1 MSAGNAWSLP
11 LHYSYVCFSPQH
23 NCMVVTFLGT
33 GTSQG
38 VPVITCECEVC
49 RSVDFRDK
57 RLRVSVHLQV
67 QGKSLIIDSGP
78 DFRQQVLRERV
89 KTLDALLFTHEHK
102 DHTAGMDDIRSY
114 NFKQKKDMP
123 IFGRTSVIEQIKR
136 EYFYIFSE
144 HKYPGI
150 PRVEVNIISNAPF
163 TAEGIEVIPIEVM
176 HYRLPV
182 YGFRIG
188 DFTYITDANY
198 IAPAELE
205 KVRGSKVIV
214 LNALQ
219 KEPHISHFTLS
230 QAVEMLQE
238 LKPEKAFLTH
248 ISHRMGLHAEVEK
261 ELPDFIRI
269 AYDGL
274 KFEI

>member
-1 MSAGNAWSLP
+1 
-11 LHYSYVCFSPQH
+11 
-23 NCMVVTFLGT
+23 MVVTFLGT

-57 RLRVSVHLQV
+57 RLRVSVHLQI
-67 QGKSLIIDSGP
+67 GNKSLIIDSGP
-78 DFRQQVLRERV
+78 DFRQQVLRERI

-123 IFGRTSVIEQIKR
+123 IFARHSVVEQIKR
-136 EYFYIFSE
+136 EFCYIFSDF
-144 HKYPGI
+144 KYPGV
-150 PRVEVNIISNAPF
+150 PRVQVNTIENAPF
-163 TAEGIEVIPIEVM
+163 SVEGIEVIPIEVL

-182 YGFRIG
+182 FGFRIG

-198 IAPAELE
+198 IAPEELE
-205 KVRGSKVIV
+205 KVRGSRVIV

-219 KEPHISHFTLS
+219 KDAHISHFTLS
-230 QAVEMLQE
+230 QAVELLKE
-238 LKPEKAFLTH
+238 LKPEKGFLTH
-248 ISHRMGLHAEVEK
+248 ISHRLGLHADVEK
-261 ELPDFIRI
+261 ELPDFIRLG
-269 AYDGL
+269 YDGL
-274 KFEI
+274 KFEV